1 VKLNIERLVLTL
13 HGVSAEVARAAAEN
27 LPQELGRRLGGP
39 GRGWLDR
46 DLGVIVIGPVETKG
60 APDAGALRA
69 LIAER
74 LAPALAGPWEAAES
88 DPEAEG

>member
-1 VKLNIERLVLTL
+1 MKVNVERLVLTL

-46 DLGVIVIGPVETKG
+46 DLGVVVIGPVEMKG
-60 APDAGALRA
+60 APDAEALRA

-74 LAPALAGPWEAAES
+74 LVLALGGPREAAES
-88 DPEAEG
+88 DGEEEG